1 MPLKNGGQ
9 GEGED
14 KLSME
19 LTEDVMKSMEIGV
32 VYKDYNGKINSLD
45 FHRTNNYLVTASDD
59 ESIRLFDTG
68 NATLQK
74 TIYSKKYGVDL
85 ICFTNHATSVLYSSK
100 NGWDESLRHLSLM
113 DNKYLRYFKGHH
125 DRVVSLC
132 MSPRSECFMSGS
144 LDRTVLLWDLR
155 VDKCQGLIRVRG
167 RPAVAYDEQ
176 GLVFA
181 ISNEGGLIKMF
192 DARLYDKGPFD
203 TFDMEG
209 DKSEASGIKFS
220 NDGKLILLSTM
231 DSNIHVL
238 DAYQGT
244 MVRSFSV
251 EAVPNSGEAVPNG
264 GTLEASFSPD
274 GKFVISGSGNGN
286 IHAWSVNCGREV
298 ACWTND
304 GVIPAVVK
312 WAPRRL
318 MFASGSSV
326 LSLWVPNLSKLV
338 SLAGSSSNIAY
349 S

>member
-1 MPLKNGGQ
+1 GQ
-9 GEGED
+9 CDGEE
-14 KLSME
+14 KFSME
-19 LTEDVMKSMEIGV
+19 LTEDVIRSMDIGV
-32 VYKDYNGKINSLD
+32 AYKDYNGKISSLD
-45 FHRTNNYLVTASDD
+45 FHQSNNYLVTACDD
-59 ESIRLFDTG
+59 ESIRLFDTASG
-68 NATLQK
+68 TLQK

-85 ICFTNHATSVLYSSK
+85 ICFTHHPTSVLYSSK

-132 MSPRSECFMSGS
+132 MSPKSEMFMSGS
-144 LDRTVLLWDLR
+144 LDHTVLLWDLR
-155 VDKCQGLIRVRG
+155 TDKCQGLIRVRG

-181 ISNEGGLIKMF
+181 ISSEGGLIKMF

-203 TFDMEG
+203 TFVVEG
-209 DKSEASGIKFS
+209 EKSDASGVKFS
-220 NDGKLILLSTM
+220 EDGRLMLLSTI
-231 DSNIHVL
+231 DGYIHIL

-244 MVRSFSV
+244 VMHSFNV
-251 EAVPNSGEAVPNG
+251 EAVPDS

-286 IHAWSVNCGREV
+286 IHAWSVSNGKEV
-298 ACWTND
+298 ACWMN
-304 GVIPAVVK
+304 GAIPAVVK

-318 MFASGSSV
+318 MFASGSSM
-326 LSLWVPNLSKLV
+326 LSLWIPDLSKLV
-338 SLAGSSSNIAY
+338 THVGSNPSVSH

>member
-1 MPLKNGGQ
+1 MPGGQ

-59 ESIRLFDTG
+59 ESIRLFDTAS
-68 NATLQK
+68 ATLQK

-85 ICFTNHATSVLYSSK
+85 ICFTNHPTSVLYSSK

-155 VDKCQGLIRVRG
+155 IDKCQGLIRVRG

-203 TFDMEG
+203 TFSVEG

-231 DSNIHVL
+231 DGNIHIL

-244 MVRSFSV
+244 MVHSFSV
-251 EAVPNSGEAVPNG
+251 EAVPNG

-286 IHAWSVNCGREV
+286 IHAWSVNCGKEV

-326 LSLWVPNLSKLV
+326 LSLWVPDLSKLV
-338 SLAGSSSNIAY
+338 SHAGSNSIIAY
-349 S
+349 

>member
-1 MPLKNGGQ
+1 M
-9 GEGED
+9 
-14 KLSME
+14 
-19 LTEDVMKSMEIGV
+19 I
-32 VYKDYNGKINSLD
+32 
-45 FHRTNNYLVTASDD
+45 
-59 ESIRLFDTG
+59 
-68 NATLQK
+68 K

-85 ICFTNHATSVLYSSK
+85 ICFTHHPTSVLYSSK

-132 MSPRSECFMSGS
+132 MSPKSETFMSGS

-155 VDKCQGLIRVRG
+155 TDKCQGLIRVRG

-181 ISNEGGLIKMF
+181 ISNEAGFIKMF
-192 DARLYDKGPFD
+192 DIRLYDKGPFE
-203 TFDMEG
+203 TFLVERE
-209 DKSEASGIKFS
+209 KSDASGIKFS
-220 NDGKLILLSTM
+220 DDGRLMLLSTM
-231 DSNIHVL
+231 GGNIHIL

-244 MVRSFSV
+244 VMHSFDV
-251 EAVPNSGEAVPNG
+251 EAVPDS

-286 IHAWSVNCGREV
+286 IHAWSVNSGKEV
-298 ACWTND
+298 ACWMND

-326 LSLWVPNLSKLV
+326 LSLWVPDLSKLDTHVGSNASV
-338 SLAGSSSNIAY
+338 SYASVSHS
-349 S
+349 